1 MKNMISALDATHCC
15 IPMKSEVASILA
27 TAIEAADPFDA
38 VKDSIQL
45 KRGVL
50 HMGGRDYPLTRDSRV
65 VFVALGKAAPAMM
78 RGAHIRLGSAIKE
91 GVCIS
96 KHPVA
101 AEERI
106 DGIHYLVGDHPVPG
120 AGSLAAGLAIQEAV
134 SGLSADD
141 LVILLLSGGGSALA
155 ALPVEGVLLA
165 DLQQLTSVLL
175 LSGATINEMN
185 AVRKHLDRIKGGG
198 LIRLAAPARVAALIL
213 SDVVGSPID
222 VIASGPACPDP
233 STFESAQLVA
243 VTARQFGEIPASIL
257 DHLGRG
263 VQGLAAETLKPTDP
277 LATNAANTVIGS
289 NLVSCRAAVEK
300 ARASGFHA
308 ELVTDRLTGEARKAG
323 VYLAQ
328 YARERA
334 DLPRP
339 FVLVFGGE
347 TTVTVTGSGSGGR
360 NQELALAAAIGMTGM
375 ERCVIV
381 TLATDGEDG
390 PTDAAGAV
398 VDGATIHRAHQLGLD
413 PETFLVNNDAY
424 TFFKKTGDLLVLGPT
439 GTNVNDISFIF
450 GF

>member
-1 MKNMISALDATHCC
+1 
-15 IPMKSEVASILA
+15 
-27 TAIEAADPFDA
+27 
-38 VKDSIQL
+38 
-45 KRGVL
+45 
-50 HMGGRDYPLTRDSRV
+50 
-65 VFVALGKAAPAMM
+65 
-78 RGAHIRLGSAIKE
+78 
-91 GVCIS
+91 
-96 KHPVA
+96 
-101 AEERI
+101 
-106 DGIHYLVGDHPVPG
+106 
-120 AGSLAAGLAIQEAV
+120 
-134 SGLSADD
+134 
-141 LVILLLSGGGSALA
+141 
-155 ALPVEGVLLA
+155 
-165 DLQQLTSVLL
+165 
-175 LSGATINEMN
+175 
-185 AVRKHLDRIKGGG
+185 
-198 LIRLAAPARVAALIL
+198 
-213 SDVVGSPID
+213 
-222 VIASGPACPDP
+222 
-233 STFESAQLVA
+233 
-243 VTARQFGEIPASIL
+243 
-257 DHLGRG
+257 

-308 ELVTDRLTGEARKAG
+308 ELVTDCLTGEAREAG
-323 VYLAQ
+323 EYLAQ

-398 VDGATIHRAHQLGLD
+398 VDGATLARAHRLGLD
-413 PETFLVNNDAY
+413 PESHLTNNDAY